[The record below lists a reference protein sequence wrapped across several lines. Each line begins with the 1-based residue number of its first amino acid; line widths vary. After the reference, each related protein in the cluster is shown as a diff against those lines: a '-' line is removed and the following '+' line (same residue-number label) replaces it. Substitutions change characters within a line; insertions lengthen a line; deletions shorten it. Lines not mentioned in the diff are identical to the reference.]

1 MSEENFFPKN
11 HDEFAA
17 ALKYDEH
24 GLVPAVIQDFQ
35 NNEVLMVAY
44 MNREAV
50 LKTLQG
56 PLVNFYSRSRQ
67 KMWVKGESSGHT
79 QTIKEIYFD
88 CDKDCL
94 LIKVDQKVAAC
105 HVGYRGC
112 FFRKYDASGVK
123 TVGEKLFEEGQVYK
137 K

>member
-1 MSEENFFPKN
+1 MSEENFLPKN
-11 HDEFAA
+11 PEEFAA
-17 ALKYDEH
+17 GLKYDEH
-24 GLVPAVIQDFQ
+24 GLVPAVIQDYQ

-44 MNREAV
+44 MNHEAV
-50 LKTLQG
+50 VKTLTG

-67 KMWVKGESSGHT
+67 KMWVKGETSGHT
-79 QTIKEIYFD
+79 QTVKEIYFD

-112 FFRKYDASGVK
+112 FFRRYDQRGVR
-123 TVGEKLFEEGQVYK
+123 TVGEKIFVEDHVYK